1 VLALARNMATSIGQA
16 LWGTIW
22 ASILVLQLGTQ
33 GPDLANGRE
42 MVDAF
47 RIVFGSASGLLIAGV
62 LVSLLAPVL
71 QRQRVDAP

>member
-1 VLALARNMATSIGQA
+1 MPGQA

-22 ASILVLQLGTQ
+22 ASVLVLQLGEQ
-33 GPDLANGRE
+33 APDLAGGRE

-47 RIVFGSASGLLIAGV
+47 RIVFASASLLLIAGV

-71 QRQRVDAP
+71 SRQRLDAL